1 MWFEALSLDQPA
13 TIVKSPVTS
22 SKPLTQTKPRS
33 QPHSNESKRAVASA
47 WTSRMR
53 FQPVWAPKNDVPV
66 NVLPEVT
73 TIGLPLACYG
83 NVQLFVNATFP
94 VSVRLW
100 TLANVSLPG
109 VVAVAPPA
117 RSSTPSR
124 FTL

>member
-1 MWFEALSLDQPA
+1 MWFDALSLDQPA
-13 TIVKSPVTS
+13 TIVQSPATS
-22 SKPLTQTKPRS
+22 STPLTQTKPRS
-33 QPHSNESKRAVASA
+33 HPHSNESKRAVASA

-53 FQPVWAPKNDVPV
+53 FQPVCAPKYDVPV

-73 TIGLPLACYG
+73 TIGLPLVCLG

-100 TLANVSLPG
+100 TLTNVSFPG
-109 VVAVAPPA
+109 FVAVAPPA
-117 RSSTPSR
+117 KSNTPSR